1 MNKVVVYLQEVQKE
15 MQKVSWPSR
24 QELVSNTTL
33 TLLASLLIALIIFAQ
48 DQVISRV
55 LQFIYS

>member
-1 MNKVVVYLQEVQKE
+1 MNKVVTYMNEVVKE
-15 MQKVSWPSR
+15 VHKVSWPSR
-24 QELVSNTTL
+24 QELVSNTVL
-33 TLLASLLIALIIFAQ
+33 TLIASLFIALLIFGQ

>member
-1 MNKVVVYLQEVQKE
+1 MNKVSVYLQEVQKE
-15 MQKVSWPSR
+15 MLKVSWPSR
-24 QELVSNTTL
+24 QELVNNTTL

>member
-1 MNKVVVYLQEVQKE
+1 MNKVVTYMSEVAKE
-15 MQKVSWPSR
+15 VNKVSWPTR
-24 QELVSNTTL
+24 QELVSNTLL
-33 TLLASLLIALIIFAQ
+33 TLVASLIIALIIFAQ

>member
-1 MNKVVVYLQEVQKE
+1 MNKVVTYMSEVAKE
-15 MQKVSWPSR
+15 VNKVSWPTR
-24 QELVSNTTL
+24 QELLSNTLL
-33 TLLASLLIALIIFAQ
+33 TLVASLIIALIIFAQ

>member
-1 MNKVVVYLQEVQKE
+1 MSKVVNYMSEVAKE
-15 MQKVSWPSR
+15 VNKVSWPTR
-24 QELVSNTTL
+24 QELVSNTLL
-33 TLLASLLIALIIFAQ
+33 TLVASLFIALIIFGQ

>member
-1 MNKVVVYLQEVQKE
+1 MNKVSTYLQEVQKE

-24 QELVSNTTL
+24 NELVNNTIL
-33 TLLASLLIALIIFAQ
+33 TLLASLLIAMIIFGM

-55 LQFIYS
+55 LQVIYG

>member
-1 MNKVVVYLQEVQKE
+1 MSKVVNYMSEVAKE
-15 MQKVSWPSR
+15 VNKVSWPTR
-24 QELVSNTTL
+24 QELVSNTIL
-33 TLLASLLIALIIFAQ
+33 TLVASLFIALIIFGQ

>member
-1 MNKVVVYLQEVQKE
+1 MNKVANYMSEVAKE
-15 MQKVSWPSR
+15 VNKVSWPTR
-24 QELVSNTTL
+24 QELVSNTLL
-33 TLLASLLIALIIFAQ
+33 TLVASLIISLIIFAQ